1 MDDQVSVPNKIHR
14 EKWLLQMCVHE
25 WNITKYSVEDEAEDD
40 NDNNDNNNGVVT
52 TKTKIYVG

>member
-52 TKTKIYVG
+52 TKTKI